1 MLGSQKVNVF
11 GGSFGMGPAT
21 AWVLAAED
29 CTDLWIDTG
38 CKPFDVLHYQ
48 YNRGDEPCET

>member
-1 MLGSQKVNVF
+1 MLGSQKVIVF
-11 GGSFGMGPAT
+11 DGSFGMGPAT

-38 CKPFDVLHYQ
+38 CKPFDVFHYQ
-48 YNRGDEPCET
+48 YNRGDEPC